1 MKMKKN
7 LNIEYMRAIACLGVI
22 LIHIMKSAH
31 DVFDNMTP
39 EIYFICTSFVNNL
52 RWCVPVFLMIS
63 GYLLLDPEKKIGL
76 IKIKQ
81 YIIRIVIVLG
91 IFGTGFAFIELIS
104 KKHSVCFTFI
114 FRAFVNMLM
123 GNTWNHLWYL
133 YALIALYLFLPML
146 KSITGYLSKQE
157 ITYIIIVFLIYSSV
171 FPTLKEL
178 GVTIGIAYLLNSINK
193 RIMEEK
199 LVTLAIL
206 TYTKAQILKNVL
218 ENEGI
223 ETYIHNVNQIQPVV
237 SSGVR
242 LRIKES
248 DLPRAL
254 KITESS
260 AWLAESIVGE
270 KTPKVEH
277 RTKKVLIPVDFS
289 NYSMKACEF
298 GFNFAKSFDAEVI
311 LLHVYFTPIYASS
324 LPYGDVFNYQISDE
338 ETVKNVLHKVHDDL
352 NTLSEKIK
360 QKVASGE
367 FPDVKYTCVLREG
380 IPEEEILRYNK
391 EHRPRIIIMGTRGK
405 NQKDIDLIGSV
416 TAEIIERSH
425 TTVLAIPEKT
435 PFNRF
440 NEVKRIAFMTNFD
453 QRDLIAFDSF
463 INGLSP
469 FHFSVSLIHLSD
481 VKDTWNEIK
490 LAGIKDY
497 FQKQYPDLEIH
508 YDVVM
513 SNDFLNSLDNYIKTN
528 QIDIITLTSY
538 KRNIFS
544 RLFNPGI
551 ARKMIFHSDTPLLV
565 ING

>member
-1 MKMKKN
+1 
-7 LNIEYMRAIACLGVI
+7 
-22 LIHIMKSAH
+22 
-31 DVFDNMTP
+31 
-39 EIYFICTSFVNNL
+39 
-52 RWCVPVFLMIS
+52 
-63 GYLLLDPEKKIGL
+63 
-76 IKIKQ
+76 
-81 YIIRIVIVLG
+81 
-91 IFGTGFAFIELIS
+91 
-104 KKHSVCFTFI
+104 
-114 FRAFVNMLM
+114 
-123 GNTWNHLWYL
+123 
-133 YALIALYLFLPML
+133 
-146 KSITGYLSKQE
+146 
-157 ITYIIIVFLIYSSV
+157 
-171 FPTLKEL
+171 
-178 GVTIGIAYLLNSINK
+178 
-193 RIMEEK
+193 MEEK

-425 TTVLAIPEKT
+425 TTVLAIPENT

-453 QRDLIAFDSF
+453 
-463 INGLSP
+463 
-469 FHFSVSLIHLSD
+469 
-481 VKDTWNEIK
+481 
-490 LAGIKDY
+490 
-497 FQKQYPDLEIH
+497 
-508 YDVVM
+508 
-513 SNDFLNSLDNYIKTN
+513 
-528 QIDIITLTSY
+528 
-538 KRNIFS
+538 
-544 RLFNPGI
+544 
-551 ARKMIFHSDTPLLV
+551 
-565 ING
+565 